1 MLQIILCIELEKL
14 IFHKKELRL
23 IFLFKF
29 NHMILLDIL
38 KLFLP
43 QPSKKNKI
51 PYFILSCRGLIL
63 IIPHGLTTLFSP

>member
-38 KLFLP
+38 KLASSEKFVG
-43 QPSKKNKI
+43 S
-51 PYFILSCRGLIL
+51 YR
-63 IIPHGLTTLFSP
+63 HR